1 MFPSEAE
8 SIVMAKAATVIDAKP
23 NQAAE
28 PLIPDSLRYFD
39 SLPEAANVRLP
50 VVMALF
56 GCSAPTI
63 WRMVKRGHLDRPIKL
78 SPRISAWNV
87 GALRRTLAAIHA
99 KPAPQQASHFLG
111 T

>member
-1 MFPSEAE
+1 MFPSETGND
-8 SIVMAKAATVIDAKP
+8 VMAVAATVI
-23 NQAAE
+23 E
-28 PLIPDSLRYFD
+28 PKSNKTDYAVVSDSLRYFD

-63 WRMVKRGHLDRPIKL
+63 WRMVKRGHLDRPVKL

-87 GALRRTLAAIHA
+87 GALRRTLAAL
-99 KPAPQQASHFLG
+99 QAGS
-111 T
+111 